1 VGAASLFWLASG
13 DMPARA
19 AGDPCPALGQF
30 FMEREKLIAQINEFH
45 KKKPTAELACQTFT
59 SLSKS
64 TSTTIAA
71 VERDGAWCHVPDT
84 AAPNLKT
91 QLSQIEKA
99 KAEACKAAADQEKAQ
114 KDGKNQQFLGG
125 NSDDVLGGPAK
136 LPQGAL

>member
-1 VGAASLFWLASG
+1 MGAASLFLLASAYI
-13 DMPARA
+13 PARA

-59 SLSKS
+59 SLSKA

-71 VERDGAWCHVPDT
+71 VERDGAWCHVPE
-84 AAPNLKT
+84 AVAPNLKT
-91 QLSQIEKA
+91 QLSQIDKA
-99 KAEACKAAADQEKAQ
+99 KAGACKVAADQQKAQ